1 MTTLPQ
7 TILLLGSGELG
18 RELTMSLKRLGCK
31 VVACD
36 SYEGAPAMQVA
47 DEFRVFAMTDAEAL
61 RAAIDEVRPDLV
73 VPEVE
78 KVAVGVLR
86 DVVADEALAGTRV
99 VPNSAAVLA
108 TFDRRAIRELAAEV
122 AGVPTSTYRFAS
134 SAEELSAAADAVG
147 YPCFI
152 KPTMSSSG
160 HGQSV
165 AKSPEDI
172 EGAWAT
178 AQAGARAATN
188 VVICEGAVNFDYEI
202 TLLTVRAIG
211 ADGEPEVVF
220 CEPIGHRQVSGDYV
234 ESWQPQPMSDAARE
248 SAREIAGRVIGALA
262 DAAPNEEL
270 LGLFGVELFVCG
282 DKVIFSEVSP
292 RPHDTGMVTSV
303 TQRQSEFDLHARA
316 ILRLPV
322 DTSLANPGASAVIK
336 AGADIADPVYDGV
349 ADALRI
355 ADDVRIFRKPEAHPG
370 RRMGVVLAAGPID
383 EARERAQAAAA
394 KVWVS

>member
-134 SAEELSAAADAVG
+134 SAEELSAAAEPA
-147 YPCFI
+147 PA
-152 KPTMSSSG
+152 
-160 HGQSV
+160 GQ
-165 AKSPEDI
+165 
-172 EGAWAT
+172 
-178 AQAGARAATN
+178 
-188 VVICEGAVNFDYEI
+188 
-202 TLLTVRAIG
+202 
-211 ADGEPEVVF
+211 
-220 CEPIGHRQVSGDYV
+220 
-234 ESWQPQPMSDAARE
+234 
-248 SAREIAGRVIGALA
+248 
-262 DAAPNEEL
+262 
-270 LGLFGVELFVCG
+270 
-282 DKVIFSEVSP
+282 
-292 RPHDTGMVTSV
+292 
-303 TQRQSEFDLHARA
+303 
-316 ILRLPV
+316 
-322 DTSLANPGASAVIK
+322 
-336 AGADIADPVYDGV
+336 
-349 ADALRI
+349 
-355 ADDVRIFRKPEAHPG
+355 
-370 RRMGVVLAAGPID
+370 
-383 EARERAQAAAA
+383 
-394 KVWVS
+394 